1 MNNIKKSL
9 ICALFAFLVALAST
23 RVFADDATAATPSL
37 SRTAYSRIAPY
48 VSPTTFLVVRVDFSA
63 FDPDAFGQTIDD
75 LFVGA
80 LQERGIDRYSVNAS
94 NREFRKTLEIFK
106 EDFKPIKDALA
117 SLGLREAFVVAQSQ
131 DAFEQA
137 RLIIPV
143 ASSKREALKAAL
155 SLTLAASKPDIFELK
170 GALCVVDDRDA
181 DKKIYEKFQPNPH
194 EKLKRL
200 FETTPGAFLQVY
212 CSNLRIGKALESG
225 SQELKS
231 VVADL
236 PEETRKGISEFD
248 EYFRDAQFA
257 FNLNEASLSFEA
269 SFTTAEHTENVRVGI
284 ERLADYCAEKI
295 SARFE
300 TSDEKHNLNALQR
313 ELIRGALKALAPQ
326 RQGATLVFKAD
337 SKSKELLKNASF
349 VSLACLSLFSATPD
363 MLGAFGKV
371 SETEVLEV
379 NEVPSESVDKP
390 TAPTEEAPKEEAA
403 KDGATPGKEEAQASD
418 ASNDKAA
425 SDAAPQK

>member
-9 ICALFAFLVALAST
+9 ICASVAFLVALAST

-48 VSPTTFLVVRVDFSA
+48 VSPTTFLIVRVDFSA
-63 FDPDAFGQTIDD
+63 FDPDAFGQMIDD

-106 EDFKPIKDALA
+106 EDFKQIKDALA

-131 DAFEQA
+131 DAIEHA

-155 SLTLAASKPDIFELK
+155 SLTLAASKPVIFELK

-181 DKKIYEKFQPNPH
+181 DKKIYEKFRSNPH

-200 FETTPGAFLQVY
+200 FETTPDAFLQIY

-225 SQELKS
+225 SQELKDKLKDF
-231 VVADL
+231 VADL

-257 FNLNEASLSFEA
+257 FNLNEATLSFEA
-269 SFTTAEHTENVRVGI
+269 SFATAEHTENVRVGLD
-284 ERLADYCAEKI
+284 RLTDYCAEKI
-295 SARFE
+295 SAKFE
-300 TSDEKHNLNALQR
+300 TGDEKHNLNALRR

-326 RQGATLVFKAD
+326 RQGATLVFKAN

-349 VSLACLSLFSATPD
+349 VSLACGLLFSATTD

-371 SETEVLEV
+371 SET
-379 NEVPSESVDKP
+379 NETLSESVDKSTEP
-390 TAPTEEAPKEEAA
+390 TTEATTTEAP
-403 KDGATPGKEEAQASD
+403 KEEAQASD

>member
-1 MNNIKKSL
+1 MNNIKKRLNFTSV
-9 ICALFAFLVALAST
+9 AFLVALAST
-23 RVFADDATAATPSL
+23 CVFADDATTTKPSL

-48 VSPTTFLVVRVDFSA
+48 VSPATFLVVRVDFDS
-63 FDPDAFGQTIDD
+63 FDPNAFGQTIDD

-106 EDFKPIKDALA
+106 ADFKPIKDALA

-131 DAFEQA
+131 DEIEQA

-143 ASSKREALKAAL
+143 APSKREALKAAL
-155 SLTLAASKPDIFELK
+155 SLGLASTNPDIFDLK

-181 DKKIYEKFQPNPH
+181 DKKIYEKFQPDPH

-225 SQELKS
+225 SQELKD

-257 FNLNEASLSFEA
+257 FNLNEATLSFEA
-269 SFTTAEHTENVRVGI
+269 SFATAEHTENVRVGL
-284 ERLADYCAEKI
+284 ERLADYYAEKI

-300 TSDEKHNLNALQR
+300 KSDEKHNLNALRR

-326 RQGATLVFKAD
+326 RQGTTLVFNAD

-349 VSLACLSLFSATPD
+349 VSLGCLSLFSATTD
-363 MLGAFGKV
+363 MLGGFGEV
-371 SETEVLEV
+371 SDINET
-379 NEVPSESVDKP
+379 PK
-390 TAPTEEAPKEEAA
+390 EETPKEEA
-403 KDGATPGKEEAQASD
+403 PSSEETAQAQD
-418 ASNDKAA
+418 VSNEKAA
-425 SDAAPQK
+425 PDAAPQK